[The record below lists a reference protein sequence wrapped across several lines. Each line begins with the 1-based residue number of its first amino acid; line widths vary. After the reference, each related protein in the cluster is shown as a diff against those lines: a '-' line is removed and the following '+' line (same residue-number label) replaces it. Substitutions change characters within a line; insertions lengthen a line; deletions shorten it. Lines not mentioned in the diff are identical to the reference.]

1 MSDLYAIGMIGT
13 LFIAACFFNHHIVQ
27 MINRRNIE
35 IVSGVAVGG
44 VPITHEM
51 RWRTLMTLQV
61 LAAGFTA
68 ALNLVMAYCFMTI
81 GNHVVAPDVRLLA
94 QVCAWIYISF
104 SAVVLIVAPTTIV
117 GISRLLRQAEA
128 D

>member
-1 MSDLYAIGMIGT
+1 MSDLYATGMIGT
-13 LFIAACFFNHHIVQ
+13 LFIAAGFFNHHVAQ

-35 IVSGVAVGG
+35 IVSGVAGGG

-61 LAAGFTA
+61 LAVGFVA
-68 ALNLVMAYCFMTI
+68 AFDLAMAYCFMTI

-94 QVCAWIYISF
+94 QVCAWIYISM
-104 SAVVLIVAPTTIV
+104 SAAMMIVGPSIIV